1 MTCSC
6 SLNLKE
12 VWTNREPCRS
22 GKAANPKQ
30 TGTLPSFEAGCYY
43 SLDITRVLTLRPS
56 AKRRIYRG
64 LSIHARQADHHR
76 WLQIVN
82 TRPSPVSTKNTES
95 HPPGLLTGP
104 GDFLCKGPLHYH
116 LGLWLSGT
124 EHGKRT
130 WASELQWL
138 ALPRCQRT
146 PLPTWPRALGRVT
159 IAPSLRSLTIT
170 TASPHHPAAVRCRT

>member
-1 MTCSC
+1 M
-6 SLNLKE
+6 
-12 VWTNREPCRS
+12 
-22 GKAANPKQ
+22 
-30 TGTLPSFEAGCYY
+30 Y
-43 SLDITRVLTLRPS
+43 SPLYKHRHNYVDITRVLTLRPN

-64 LSIHARQADHHR
+64 LSIHARQTDHHR

-104 GDFLCKGPLHYH
+104 GDFLCKGPLHYL

-124 EHGKRT
+124 EHGKRA

-146 PLPTWPRALGRVT
+146 PLPTWPRAPGRVT